1 MILMNLSIKWD
12 VNSLT
17 LYFISTFPRWVR
29 LRVKSKMM
37 ESSLRA
43 TSSNRKIIESL
54 GILGCLMV
62 NHLLWGHDLI
72 KTNDSYNKSLFSVDG
87 GFKWKKATFD
97 FQWVLNRF
105 KRNMAGY
112 KNMLSSNSSSNGV
125 MLTLLNF
132 CQPKENQCSLFL
144 QNFLTIIT
152 SVLSHS
158 KPRTLAHWIKWSQQ
172 IQLCQ
177 ITTNP
182 YSNC

>member
-1 MILMNLSIKWD
+1 MNLSIKWD

-87 GFKWKKATFD
+87 GFKWKEQLLISSGCSTDLKEIWQGIRTCLAVTLHQMGWCWLCSIFANQKKTNAP
-97 FQWVLNRF
+97 FSF
-105 KRNMAGY
+105 KI
-112 KNMLSSNSSSNGV
+112 S
-125 MLTLLNF
+125 
-132 CQPKENQCSLFL
+132 
-144 QNFLTIIT
+144 
-152 SVLSHS
+152 
-158 KPRTLAHWIKWSQQ
+158 W
-172 IQLCQ
+172 QL
-177 ITTNP
+177 
-182 YSNC
+182 